1 MSQSQ
6 IETERDLP
14 EVPETDGGD
23 SESGI
28 KNVPEETFASL
39 EEDSNAAGG
48 EFELPDEFKGS
59 VATTMFDTSTS
70 KDGTVTTL
78 LPQPN
83 IDEMSSQALVRIKS
97 RGDGREYLGAVIE
110 GPFAEPD
117 GLRADSTPIVVTTI
131 KGGLLTP
138 KYHGRAQIALIG
150 ERLEDGTIVP
160 PRRRPK
166 PNSPVFLLSTEE
178 SAKILNIEGGLRLG
192 WAEGYDD
199 LAVCIPPEKK
209 SVLPRHLAVL
219 GTTGGGKST
228 TISGIISKL
237 RGAGTAVVLVD
248 TEGEYCAINEP
259 TEDPRMLGALK
270 NYGLEPKGIDNT
282 HVMHL
287 VGRDTKNSSHPNV
300 SEFTLSFEQL
310 SPYIVQEILDLND
323 AQQERFFAAYE
334 VAKIAMD
341 RFNIWPRK
349 GNAGD
354 NKRLLDWDEF
364 EEGYPKMTLDFLY
377 DVVRQIAMIKAK
389 EDDPHLHTV
398 ELRTNQKELKGI
410 IENRTSIPGNKFS
423 WFKVIGRLNTVRK
436 LNIFDVP
443 KTSPL
448 NYADMLKAGTVSII
462 DLSDTESPQIRNL
475 VISEMLRGIQL
486 QQEANYQTATAR
498 SESPTPTMVFIEEA
512 HEFLSAQRI
521 KKMETLFQ
529 QVARIARRGRK
540 RWLGLGFITQLPQ
553 HLPDEVLGLVN
564 NWVFHKIA
572 DEGVINRLR
581 KSVGGID
588 NALWRTLPALAQ
600 GQAVVSFTSMQRPL
614 QIAVDPTPCKLL
626 MVD

>member
-1 MSQSQ
+1 MNPDQYKSHHDSVEVKEEAEGGSGGIQEIPS
-6 IETERDLP
+6 ETFMALDE
-14 EVPETDGGD
+14 D
-23 SESGI
+23 SE
-28 KNVPEETFASL
+28 V
-39 EEDSNAAGG
+39 AGG
-48 EFELPDEFKGS
+48 EWEMPEEFVGS
-59 VATTMFDTSTS
+59 IATTMFDSPAS
-70 KDGTVTTL
+70 KDGSVTAL
-78 LPQPN
+78 LPQEN

-117 GLRADSTPIVVTTI
+117 GLRADATPIVVTTI

-150 ERLEDGTIVP
+150 EQLKDGTIVP

-166 PNSPVFLLSTEE
+166 PNSPAFLLSAEE
-178 SAKILNIEGGLRLG
+178 SANILNIRGSLRLG
-192 WAEGYDD
+192 LAEGYEE
-199 LAVCIPPEKK
+199 LPVCIPPEKK

-228 TISGIISKL
+228 TISGVIGKL
-237 RGAGTAVVLVD
+237 QQAGTAVILVD

-259 TEDPRMLGALK
+259 TADPRMLGALK
-270 NYGLEPKGIDNT
+270 NYGLSPGGIDDT

-287 VGRDTKNSSHPNV
+287 VGRDTKNPSHPDV
-300 SEFTLSFEQL
+300 SSFALTFEQL

-323 AQQERFFAAYE
+323 AQQDRFFAAYD
-334 VAKIAMD
+334 VARHTMD
-341 RFNIWPRK
+341 RLGIWPRK
-349 GNAGD
+349 GNTTD
-354 NKRLLDWDEF
+354 DKRKLDWDEF
-364 EEGYPKMTLDFLY
+364 EEGYPHLTLEFLY
-377 DVVRQIAMIKAK
+377 DVVRQITAIVAK
-389 EDDPHLHTV
+389 DDDPYLQNNI
-398 ELRTNQKELKGI
+398 LQANQEKLKEI
-410 IENRTSIPGNKFS
+410 INSRKTIPSHKFS
-423 WFKVIGRLNTVRK
+423 WFALVGKLNKIRK
-436 LNIFDVP
+436 LKVFDVTGTP
-443 KTSPL
+443 SL
-448 NYADMLKAGTVSII
+448 NYAQMLQPGRVSII

-475 VISEMLRGIQL
+475 VISEMLRGIQQ
-486 QQEANYQTATAR
+486 QQEVNYQAAMMSGTN
-498 SESPTPTMVFIEEA
+498 PPPTMVFIEEA
-512 HEFLSAQRI
+512 HEFLSVQRI

-588 NALWRTLPALAQ
+588 ASLWRALPALAP
-600 GQAVVSFTSMQRPL
+600 GQAVVSFTSMYRPM

-626 MVD
+626 MVE

>member
-1 MSQSQ
+1 MSQTR

-14 EVPETDGGD
+14 EAPETARGD
-23 SESGI
+23 SESGVRE
-28 KNVPEETFASL
+28 VPEETFASL
-39 EEDSNAAGG
+39 EEDSCAVGG
-48 EFELPDEFKGS
+48 KFELPEEFKGS
-59 VATTMFDTSTS
+59 VATTMFDTPSS

-78 LPQPN
+78 LPQTN
-83 IDEMSSQALVRIKS
+83 LDEMSSQALVRIKS
-97 RGDGREYLGAVIE
+97 RGDGRVYLGAVVE

-138 KYHGRAQIALIG
+138 KYHGRAQVALIG
-150 ERLEDGTIVP
+150 EQLEDGTIVP

-166 PNSPVFLLSTEE
+166 PNSPVFLLDAQE
-178 SAKILNIEGGLRLG
+178 SGKILNIQGTLRLG
-192 WAEGYDD
+192 LAEGYDD

-228 TISGIISKL
+228 TISGLISKL
-237 RGAGTAVVLVD
+237 RDTGTAVVLVD
-248 TEGEYCAINEP
+248 TEGEYCAVNEP
-259 TEDPRMLGALK
+259 TTDSRMLGALK
-270 NYGLEPKGIDNT
+270 NCGLKPRGIQDT
-282 HVMHL
+282 HVLHL
-287 VGRDTKNSSHPNV
+287 VGRDTKNTSHPDV
-300 SEFTLSFEQL
+300 SDFKLSFEQL

-323 AQQERFFAAYE
+323 AQQERFFAAYD

-341 RFNIWPRK
+341 RLGIFPRK
-349 GNAGD
+349 GNSAD

-364 EEGYPKMTLDFLY
+364 EEGYPEMTLDFLY
-377 DVVRQIAMIKAK
+377 DVVRQIAMLKAN
-389 EDDPHLHTV
+389 EEDPHLHDV
-398 ELRTNQKELKGI
+398 RLRANQKTLKDI
-410 IENRTSIPGNKFS
+410 IDQRKSIPGNKFS

-436 LNIFDVP
+436 LKIFDVP
-443 KTSPL
+443 NAPAL
-448 NYADMLKAGTVSII
+448 DYAKMLQPGRVSII
-462 DLSDTESPQIRNL
+462 DLSDTESPQVRNL

-486 QQEANYQTATAR
+486 QQEANYQGATT
-498 SESPTPTMVFIEEA
+498 SDKSPTPTMVFIEEA

-588 NALWRTLPALAQ
+588 NSLWSTLPALAQ
-600 GQAVVSFTSMQRPL
+600 GQAVVSFTSMYRPM
-614 QIAVDPTPCKLL
+614 QIVVDPTPCKLL
-626 MVD
+626 LVD

>member
-1 MSQSQ
+1 MSPNQ
-6 IETERDLP
+6 IESPHDAVEAREDAKGDSGGIQ
-14 EVPETDGGD
+14 EVPNDTFLALDQD
-23 SESGI
+23 S
-28 KNVPEETFASL
+28 KT
-39 EEDSNAAGG
+39 AGG
-48 EFELPDEFKGS
+48 EWEMPEEFVGS
-59 VATTMFDTSTS
+59 IATTMFDSPTS
-70 KDGTVTTL
+70 KDGSVTAL
-78 LPQPN
+78 LPQEN
-83 IDEMSSQALVRIKS
+83 IDEMSSQALVRINS
-97 RGDGREYLGAVIE
+97 RGDGRVYLGAVIE

-117 GLRADSTPIVVTTI
+117 GLRADATPIVVTTI
-131 KGGLLTP
+131 KGGLLMP

-150 ERLEDGTIVP
+150 EQLEDGTIIP

-166 PNSPVFLLSTEE
+166 PNSPAFLLSAEE
-178 SAKILNIEGGLRLG
+178 SASILNIRGSLRLG
-192 WAEGYDD
+192 LAEGYDE
-199 LAVCIPPEKK
+199 LPLCIPPEKK

-228 TISGIISKL
+228 TISGIIGKL
-237 RGAGTAVVLVD
+237 RDAGTSVILVD
-248 TEGEYCAINEP
+248 TEGEYCAVNEP
-259 TEDPRMLGALK
+259 TEDPRMLGSLM
-270 NYGLEPKGIDNT
+270 NCQLEPGGIDDT

-287 VGRDTKNSSHPNV
+287 IGRDTKNPGHPNV
-300 SEFTLSFEQL
+300 STFTLSFENL

-349 GNAGD
+349 DNADD

-364 EEGYPKMTLDFLY
+364 EEGYPRMTLEFLY
-377 DVVRQIAMIKAK
+377 GVVRQITSIKAGD
-389 EDDPHLHTV
+389 DDPYLQDSR
-398 ELRTNQKELKGI
+398 LRANQDTLKDI
-410 IENRTSIPGNKFS
+410 INQRTTIPGNKFS
-423 WFKVIGRLNTVRK
+423 WFKVVGRLNMVRK
-436 LNIFDVP
+436 LDIFDVP
-443 KTSPL
+443 NTPTL
-448 NYADMLKAGTVSII
+448 NYAEMLKPGKVSII
-462 DLSDTESPQIRNL
+462 DLSDTESPQVRNL

-486 QQEANYQTATAR
+486 QQESHYQAATLEGQNPPR
-498 SESPTPTMVFIEEA
+498 TMVFIEEA

-553 HLPDEVLGLVN
+553 HMPDEVLGLVN

-572 DEGVINRLR
+572 DEGVINRLK

-588 NALWRTLPALAQ
+588 ASLWRTLPALAP
-600 GQAVVSFTSMQRPL
+600 GQAIVSFTSMYRPM

>member
-1 MSQSQ
+1 MNQTQ
-6 IETERDLP
+6 IESERDLP
-14 EVPETDGGD
+14 EVAETAKAD
-23 SESGI
+23 SGSGI
-28 KNVPEETFASL
+28 KDVPAETFVSL
-39 EEDSNAAGG
+39 EEDSEAAGG
-48 EFELPDEFKGS
+48 EWEMPAEFEGS
-59 VATTMFDTSTS
+59 IATTMFDTPTS

-78 LPQPN
+78 LPQAN
-83 IDEMSSQALVRIKS
+83 IDELSSQALVRINS
-97 RGDGREYLGAVIE
+97 RGDERAYLGAVIE

-150 ERLEDGTIVP
+150 EQLEDGTIVP

-166 PNSPVFLLSTEE
+166 PNSPVFLLSADE
-178 SAKILNIEGGLRLG
+178 SANILNIRGDLRLG
-192 WAEGYDD
+192 LAEGYDD
-199 LAVCIPPEKK
+199 LPVCIPPEKK

-228 TISGIISKL
+228 TISGIIAKL
-237 RGAGTAVVLVD
+237 SDAGTSVILVD
-248 TEGEYCAINEP
+248 TEGEYCAVNEP
-259 TEDPRMLGALK
+259 TEDKRMLGALK
-270 NYGLEPKGIDNT
+270 NIGLEPGGIDDT

-287 VGRDTKNSSHPNV
+287 VGRDTKNRAHPDV

-323 AQQERFFAAYE
+323 AQQERFFAAYD

-341 RFNIWPRK
+341 RLNIWPRK
-349 GNAGD
+349 GNTED
-354 NKRLLDWDEF
+354 KRRLLDWDEF

-377 DVVRQIAMIKAK
+377 DVVRQIAMIKAN
-389 EDDPHLHTV
+389 EDDPYFHDV
-398 ELRTNQKELKGI
+398 QLRANQKALKDI
-410 IENRTSIPGNKFS
+410 IGQRKSIPGNKFS

-443 KTSPL
+443 NTTTLK
-448 NYADMLKAGTVSII
+448 YEDMLKPGRVNVI
-462 DLSDTESPQIRNL
+462 DLSDTESPQVRNL

-486 QQEANYQTATAR
+486 QQEANYQAAMAANT
-498 SESPTPTMVFIEEA
+498 SPTPTMVFIEEA

-572 DEGVINRLR
+572 DEGVISRLR

-588 NALWRTLPALAQ
+588 DSLWRTLPALAP
-600 GQAVVSFTSMQRPL
+600 GQAVVSFTSMYRPM